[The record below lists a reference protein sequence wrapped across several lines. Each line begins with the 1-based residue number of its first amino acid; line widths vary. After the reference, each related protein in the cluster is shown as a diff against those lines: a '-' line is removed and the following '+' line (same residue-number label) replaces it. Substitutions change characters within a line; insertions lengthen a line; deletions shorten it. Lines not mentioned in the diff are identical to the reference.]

1 MNTTNKLLTVSL
13 ICLGLS
19 GSLVAYL
26 WFYLEDRGTK
36 LQADL
41 QTVHDR
47 DELEREYKR
56 LQELLEETETERMEL
71 ERHIIA
77 GEPGTVSFLSL
88 IDEISA
94 ELGIELSTD
103 ELKVV
108 ATDEPGF
115 DELLVKFSFK
125 GREPQITRLVKMFE
139 TLPYHGRLTTLN
151 LLRTYNNE
159 TGLWSMSG
167 GLTLL
172 LSIREI

>member
-1 MNTTNKLLTVSL
+1 MNTTNKLLTISL

-56 LQELLEETETERMEL
+56 LQELLEETETERTEL
-71 ERHIIA
+71 ERHVIV

-88 IDEISA
+88 IDEVA
-94 ELGIELSTD
+94 VELGIELSTD

-108 ATDEPGF
+108 TTNETGF
-115 DELLVKFSFK
+115 DELLIKFSFK
-125 GREPQITRLVKMFE
+125 GQEPQIIRLVKMFE

-159 TGLWSMSG
+159 TGSWSIG
-167 GLTLL
+167 GSLTLI
-172 LSIREI
+172 LSIKET